1 MTEQIET
8 SWHQFACAEA
18 NVDHAKST
26 LANTDASRAGAHAAH
41 AVLVRSGRM
50 WDNGITLTYG
60 FLDRTNGSPV
70 QKIRED
76 KVRRTIPEWS
86 KYANISF
93 SFQQDG
99 TPQIRIA
106 FDPKQGSWSYVGN
119 ENTLIDANKATMNLG
134 WLDGSSDAISD
145 DERGVILHEFGHA
158 LGLLHEHQS
167 PLRGDKITLKESAV
181 IDFYTTDQGWS
192 KQEVEDQIIR
202 VFNTSEISNFSEVDL
217 TSIMMYFM
225 PPEMNEQGIRI
236 RPNNKLSD
244 TDKAFLTINY
254 PFFTNSDSGAS
265 SDASKQATVL
275 QKFNDA
281 LDIAGVAG
289 DTRQTILDYFAQRD
303 WQQIRYTFTD
313 WCTSTRLARK
323 AAQGAKPTDDADLPS
338 WFTQGC
344 LTDSLTDELKSST
357 SGAGAA
363 RGVVTRD
370 KLWTPGQTVTYAF
383 LQGATFATP
392 YRIKRVKDTLNEY
405 AGRANLN
412 LKEVPWSPTVPPAH
426 IRIWF
431 GDIPKKNVTGW
442 SVVAKDSIGYV
453 RSQAAIDLRGGSV
466 DSSIVFS
473 LRVIPADEAPSS
485 SGGAA
490 QKQESR
496 VLYHELGHAL
506 GLQHEHASPNT
517 KTTDTDKLNESTS
530 IATFYDEHSVM
541 LYPGRGL
548 LPTEIKNHLDP
559 RTTAFNSSPSEM
571 DYAFLSALYP
581 FPTGH
586 DSDQLDANLK
596 VLGLSA
602 TQSADLVRLRD
613 HAFKVQGLQ
622 PFQSRIKDYHDKLDE
637 LMRVLTAAH
646 SIKNSVPPSHFNS
659 VRDAQ
664 VNPPAKATTG
674 PFLDELMKTLSAF
687 FKPTTGQIFAL
698 QFPGRFLQQDLYA
711 WDTNKA
717 GIYGQFVKPTVVNE
731 SEFRLVDQLYN
742 VGQVIGAP
750 NGINLSIVYEHCLNN
765 LVPGIPTSA
774 IKFQKQQSQIRGWL
788 LKDVPT
794 SGWVKNLIAAQH
806 TTGTTTGASSTPIT
820 SGPAGAARSIN
831 ASSAINPDS
840 KPQFAVVNKLIND
853 KVNRMELSQAL
864 MQEYLVAKQ
873 VWETQ
878 RDDMIKNEKGED
890 LDALTRRLAHTTA
903 IHESQ
908 LASKYADA
916 VVRGYSHVI
925 RQYLGYMDI
934 KTPAESLQDAKD
946 ALRESA
952 VSSLDG
958 SMKIYPIQMSPV
970 DWFQSLSTSFTMEDL
985 TMNADVIAQQL
996 DIRSRQIDDLNARL
1010 ALMQANP
1017 KQSVKD
1023 LQQNLDRAQEA
1034 YDKASAELSAR
1045 YTSNVISLAKTCI
1058 NKKNEFSMADF
1069 STAAKKS
1076 KIAVAAFDNI
1086 EEGMNKLIHTQLA
1099 VTQTSR
1105 ALTSLMA
1112 AKSLAEASD
1121 TAQEIIELQ
1130 VQITALQR
1138 DVTELTSR
1146 LQTLRYQ
1153 PPADPPKTDA
1163 SGNPKPPSVEDIDLY
1178 PPQTSSG
1185 GSRWQEMYMKHTVD
1199 TKYNASSEQ
1208 SSASTRSTNVGL
1220 FFGSYHSES
1229 GQSTGSSTSTQFA
1242 QSVDVEVGFRATLVT
1257 VDRGG
1262 WFQPQ
1267 FFKQSAGFHS
1277 IDKTITWSKWPAS
1290 MKTFQDLV
1298 NNDDKGIFDEL
1309 NTGLIPAYPTGFVVC
1324 KDITIRIRMQETDIQ
1339 AAGAE
1344 IEKYAATSAGIL
1356 CWSTSSSDRSKS
1368 SEKSYSFVQKSD
1380 GCVIRIPGPQ
1390 ILGYMLQLT
1399 DNDESTELPEA
1410 LPKDFLL
1417 SDADYDSAFADKPA
1431 PRSVDPSTA
1440 KAEHDS
1446 ALADKPAPRSVDPST
1461 ANATTPVTNPPPKA

>member
-1 MTEQIET
+1 MTEQT
-8 SWHQFACAEA
+8 SWHQLACAEA
-18 NVDHAKST
+18 SVDHAKST
-26 LANTDASRAGAHAAH
+26 LANTDASRAGAHAAR
-41 AVLVRSGRM
+41 AVLARSGRM

-60 FLDRTNGSPV
+60 FLDRANASPA
-70 QKIRED
+70 QKNREN
-76 KVRRTIPEWS
+76 KVHRTIPEWS
-86 KYANISF
+86 KYANVLF
-93 SFQQDG
+93 SFQQNG

-106 FDPKQGSWSYVGN
+106 FDPKEGSWSYVGN

-134 WLDGSSDAISD
+134 WLDGNSDAISD

-167 PLRGDKITLKESAV
+167 PLRGDKITLKENAV
-181 IDFYTTDQGWS
+181 IDFYTSSQGWS

-254 PFFTNSDSGAS
+254 PLFTNPAPGAS
-265 SDASKQATVL
+265 SDASKQATPL
-275 QKFNDA
+275 QKFTDA

-289 DTRQTILDYFAQRD
+289 DTRQTILTYFEEGD

-323 AAQGAKPTDDADLPS
+323 AEQGAKPTGDVDLPS

-344 LTDSLTDELKSST
+344 LTESLTDELKSS
-357 SGAGAA
+357 SGSGAA
-363 RGVVTRD
+363 RGVATALD
-370 KLWTPGQTVTYAF
+370 HLWMPGQTVTYTF
-383 LQGATFATP
+383 LQGATSATP
-392 YRIKRVKDTLNEY
+392 YRVKRVQDTLNAY
-405 AGRANLN
+405 AARVN
-412 LKEVPWSPTVPPAH
+412 LKLKQVPWGPAVPPAH

-431 GDIPKKNVTGW
+431 GDIPKKNVIGW
-442 SVVAKDSIGYV
+442 SMVGQDSVGLV
-453 RSQAAIDLRGGSV
+453 RTQAAIDLRGGSV
-466 DSSIVFS
+466 DSSIVFA
-473 LRVIPADEAPSS
+473 LDVLPAEKPARSGEAW
-485 SGGAA
+485 
-490 QKQESR
+490 QKEEIR
-496 VLYHELGHAL
+496 LLYHELGHAL
-506 GLQHEHASPNT
+506 GLHHEHESPNT
-517 KTTDTDKLNESTS
+517 ETTDTPEKNVSM
-530 IATFYDEHSVM
+530 ATFYDERSVM
-541 LYPGRGL
+541 LYPGRN
-548 LPTEIKNHLDP
+548 LPAMREVSDLFNP
-559 RTTAFNSSPSEM
+559 RKTGYNFLPSEM
-571 DYAFLSALYP
+571 DYAFLAALYP
-581 FPTGH
+581 FPKDH
-586 DSDQLDANLK
+586 DNDKLTTDLK
-596 VLGLSA
+596 TLGLSV
-602 TQSADLVRLRD
+602 TQSAHLIRLRD

-622 PFQSRIKDYHDKLDE
+622 PFKSRIKAYHKE
-637 LMRVLTAAH
+637 LKEVMTALTAGKATRA
-646 SIKNSVPPSHFNS
+646 IENSVPPSHFKS
-659 VRDAQ
+659 PRDAQ
-664 VNPPAKATTG
+664 VNPPAKTTTG
-674 PFLDELMKTLSAF
+674 PFLDQLMTTLSAL

-742 VGQVIGAP
+742 IGQVIGAP
-750 NGINLSIVYEHCLNN
+750 SGINLSIVYEQCLNN
-765 LVPGIPTSA
+765 LIPGIPASA
-774 IKFQKQQSQIRGWL
+774 INFQKQQSQIRDWL

-794 SGWVKNLIAAQH
+794 SGWVKDLISAQH
-806 TTGTTTGASSTPIT
+806 TTGTTTAAASSTPSKT
-820 SGPAGAARSIN
+820 TPGPAGAARPIK
-831 ASSAINPDS
+831 ASSGINPDA
-840 KPQFAVVNKLIND
+840 KPQFAVSDKLGND
-853 KVNRMELSQAL
+853 NKVNRMELSQAL
-864 MQEYLVAKQ
+864 TQEYLAAKQ
-873 VWETQ
+873 AWELE
-878 RDDMIKNEKGED
+878 RDDMIKNAKGED
-890 LDALTRRLAHTTA
+890 LDALTRRLAHITA
-903 IHESQ
+903 VRESQ

-934 KTPAESLQDAKD
+934 KTPAETLQDAKD
-946 ALRESA
+946 SLRESA
-952 VSSLDG
+952 MSSLDG

-996 DIRSRQIDDLNARL
+996 DIKSRQIDALNARL
-1010 ALMQANP
+1010 ALIQANP

-1023 LQQNLDRAQEA
+1023 LQEKLDRAQEA
-1034 YDKASAELSAR
+1034 YDQASAELSTR
-1045 YTSNVISLAKTCI
+1045 YMSNVISLAKTCI
-1058 NKKNEFSMADF
+1058 NKNNEFSMSDF
-1069 STAAKKS
+1069 STAAKAS
-1076 KIAVAAFDNI
+1076 KIAEAAFDNI
-1086 EEGMNKLIHTQLA
+1086 EEGMKKLTQTQLA

-1146 LQTLRYQ
+1146 LQALRYQ
-1153 PPADPPKTDA
+1153 PSRDAPKTDE

-1208 SSASTRSTNVGL
+1208 SSASTRSTNVSL

-1229 GQSTGSSTSTQFA
+1229 GESQATSSSTGFA
-1242 QSVDVEVGFRATLVT
+1242 QSVEVEVGFRATLVT

-1267 FFKQSAGFHS
+1267 FFKQSSGFHC
-1277 IDKTITWSKWPAS
+1277 IDKTVTWSKWPER

-1298 NNDDKGIFDEL
+1298 NNNDKSIYDEL
-1309 NTGLIPAYPTGFVVC
+1309 NKGLIPAFPTGFIAC
-1324 KDITIRIRMQETDIQ
+1324 KDITIRIRMQDTDIKS
-1339 AAGAE
+1339 AGAE
-1344 IEKYAATSAGIL
+1344 MEKYAASSAGIL

-1368 SEKSYSFVQKSD
+1368 SDKSYSFVQKSD
-1380 GCVIRIPGPQ
+1380 GC

-1399 DNDESTELPEA
+1399 DNDESTELPEI
-1410 LPKDFLL
+1410 LPEGFLL
-1417 SDADYDSAFADKPA
+1417 SDADYNSAFADKPA
-1431 PRSVDPSTA
+1431 PRPADPSTA
-1440 KAEHDS
+1440 I
-1446 ALADKPAPRSVDPST
+1446 
-1461 ANATTPVTNPPPKA
+1461 TNPPPKA